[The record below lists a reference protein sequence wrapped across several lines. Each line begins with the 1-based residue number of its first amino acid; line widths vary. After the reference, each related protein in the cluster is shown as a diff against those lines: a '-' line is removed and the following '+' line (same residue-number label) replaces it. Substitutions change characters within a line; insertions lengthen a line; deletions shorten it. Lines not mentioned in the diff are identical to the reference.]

1 MESWENPSKHILLNH
16 IGSRI
21 AYYRNLRGLTQ
32 IDLAVIVNVSRST
45 IGRIERGQYNENLS
59 IATLLDIANGLQVS
73 INLLINIPDDDMRL
87 IQNKLNKKK

>member
-21 AYYRNLRGLTQ
+21 AYYR

-73 INLLINIPDDDMRL
+73 INLLINIPDDDIRL